1 MADLPVHRLAEAP
14 PFTYCEVDIF
24 GPFLI
29 KQRRNE
35 IKRYAAMFTCM
46 TSRAVHIGITYSLN
60 SDSFKQALRRV
71 IACRGNIK
79 VLLK

>member
-1 MADLPVHRLAEAP
+1 M
-14 PFTYCEVDIF
+14 F

-35 IKRYAAMFTCM
+35 IKRYVAMFTCM
-46 TSRAVHIGITYSLN
+46 TSRAVHIGITHSLN
-60 SDSFKQALRRV
+60 RDSFKQALRRV

-79 VLLK
+79 VLLRLWYQLC